1 MNRVARGI
9 LFRYCPFVKESRD
22 SLKVSPMYQE
32 MIQKYDIIIG
42 REKRHV
48 ALFEDK
54 YRKAGGEL
62 TEEMIVNKEFYE
74 M

>member
-1 MNRVARGI
+1 MSVCQRDQGQSEGKPDVPGDDPEV
-9 LFRYCPFVKESRD
+9 RYHYR
-22 SLKVSPMYQE
+22 Q
-32 MIQKYDIIIG
+32 
-42 REKRHV
+42 EKRHV

>member
-1 MNRVARGI
+1 
-9 LFRYCPFVKESRD
+9 
-22 SLKVSPMYQE
+22 MYQE

-48 ALFEDK
+48 ALFADK